1 MTFNKILSLSAH
13 NWKVMLKALFC
24 QVVIL
29 ALILALGFLV
39 FGGVLDELVKV
50 VQAGGWGDFIS
61 ETVISISDGTFSG
74 TAFFRQSLPI
84 A

>member
-39 FGGVLDELVKV
+39 FGGVLDE
-50 VQAGGWGDFIS
+50 
-61 ETVISISDGTFSG
+61 
-74 TAFFRQSLPI
+74 
-84 A
+84 